1 MALPLG
7 AFLLWKNNLRNSLM
21 FFSRAMFHSA
31 TLKAQPSGL
40 SSKVFLRSVNLE
52 SCNPVLLRLYKLS
65 LHCYTVYITC
75 IDALTLEGFCTRS
88 VCSQNRSSLEGQTEG
103 FNSNPFHSLNSIWKH
118 FLTSSCFS
126 RIVEISVFGF
136 LSITVH
142 WCFYLIYYTV
152 DISQSVCVKN
162 FNPLYIF
169 TMSNEQC
176 LLFLCY
182 LDWEIHI
189 YLFCRMMDFA
199 SFCQHLSAP
208 GLSWKLQNVILHF
221 CMPCTRTVWSKE
233 GC

>member
-1 MALPLG
+1 MHW
-7 AFLLWKNNLRNSLM
+7 LL
-21 FFSRAMFHSA
+21 
-31 TLKAQPSGL
+31 
-40 SSKVFLRSVNLE
+40 KVFAQDLYVLRIGPASKD
-52 SCNPVLLRLYKLS
+52 KLKDS
-65 LHCYTVYITC
+65 IQIHFTL
-75 IDALTLEGFCTRS
+75 LTL
-88 VCSQNRSSLEGQTEG
+88 Q
-103 FNSNPFHSLNSIWKH
+103 KH

-221 CMPCTRTVWSKE
+221 CMPCTRTVWSKK